1 MAERTER
8 NVSLGGL
15 TKVELELLR
24 TVFRHHPELT
34 HVKLHGSRARG
45 TERNN
50 SDIDLAL
57 FGDLS
62 GLECRRIRSELD
74 ELPLPYRF
82 DVTAYSRHTD
92 PLIKSRI
99 DEEGVTLYARAG
111 E

>member
-1 MAERTER
+1 MH
-8 NVSLGGL
+8 
-15 TKVELELLR
+15 
-24 TVFRHHPELT
+24 TVFRHHPRLT

-62 GLECRRIRSELD
+62 GLECRRIRGELD

-82 DVTAYSRHTD
+82 DVTAYNSLTD
-92 PLIKSRI
+92 PSIKIRM